1 MITFQ
6 QFQEGMSSDEIEEK
20 LKYVKLVLS
29 VAKEMGKA
37 ETISSLI
44 PFLNGIV
51 NESIDWCPD
60 NDDEALTALAKE
72 IYTLNELFTPD
83 EMKYV
88 LPILKHL
95 ATTEEVVVRDA
106 VGLLT
111 LPKS

>member
-44 PFLNGIV
+44 PFLNGCL
-51 NESIDWCPD
+51 S
-60 NDDEALTALAKE
+60 L
-72 IYTLNELFTPD
+72 
-83 EMKYV
+83 MS
-88 LPILKHL
+88 
-95 ATTEEVVVRDA
+95 R
-106 VGLLT
+106 
-111 LPKS
+111 

>member
-29 VAKEMGKA
+29 VAK
-37 ETISSLI
+37 
-44 PFLNGIV
+44 
-51 NESIDWCPD
+51 DWCPD

>member
-44 PFLNGIV
+44 PFQ
-51 NESIDWCPD
+51 
-60 NDDEALTALAKE
+60 
-72 IYTLNELFTPD
+72 
-83 EMKYV
+83 
-88 LPILKHL
+88 KHL